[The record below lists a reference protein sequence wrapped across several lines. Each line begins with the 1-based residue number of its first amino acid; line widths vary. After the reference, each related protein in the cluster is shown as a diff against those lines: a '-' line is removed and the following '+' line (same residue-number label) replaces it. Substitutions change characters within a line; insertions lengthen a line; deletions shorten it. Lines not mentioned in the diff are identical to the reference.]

1 MLIELLILW
10 EIVLIE
16 LNDKNSLFDRGSIGE
31 MGLCAREPREHRKI
45 IENHLPYSSNS
56 FSLVIFSRPLAR
68 IVTTGGEKPTFLAR
82 VITFTSPFPL
92 CYLCTLKSRITSFVM
107 DYHFGNPAVFKRY
120 RLFR

>member
-16 LNDKNSLFDRGSIGE
+16 LNDKNSLFDRGSIGD
-31 MGLCAREPREHRKI
+31 MGLCVREQRKHRKI

-56 FSLVIFSRPLAR
+56 FSLVIFSGRLAR

-82 VITFTSPFPL
+82 AITLTSPFPL
-92 CYLCTLKSRITSFVM
+92 CFLCTLKKAGS
-107 DYHFGNPAVFKRY
+107 PP
-120 RLFR
+120 L

>member
-31 MGLCAREPREHRKI
+31 MGLCAREQREHRKI
-45 IENHLPYSSNS
+45 IENHLPHSSNS
-56 FSLVIFSRPLAR
+56 FSLVIFSGPLAR

-82 VITFTSPFPL
+82 AITLTSPFPL
-92 CYLCTLKSRITSFVM
+92 CFLCTLKKAGS
-107 DYHFGNPAVFKRY
+107 PP
-120 RLFR
+120 L